1 MENLKKWFNFSDTI
15 SGTTFIGRWV
25 LSALIQFV
33 GGYSL
38 GYGLAGGISGLM
50 VLGVLITSVG
60 VVLQFST
67 LLKRSRAIFP
77 AIKSYYAYYMSY
89 VIVSLA
95 YSFLQNVDPILSGFL
110 GLSMLSMFAI
120 LIFKNSGTDGVKH
133 IG

>member
-1 MENLKKWFNFSDTI
+1 MENLKKWFNFGDTI
-15 SGTTFIGRWV
+15 SGITFIGRWAV
-25 LSALIQFV
+25 SMLVQFI

-38 GYGLAGGISGLM
+38 GYGLAGGVPGLM
-50 VLGVLITSVG
+50 ALGVLITSVG

-77 AIKSYYAYYMSY
+77 AIKSYYAYYTSY

-95 YSFLQNVDPILSGFL
+95 YSFLQNVNPILSGFL
-110 GLSMLSMFAI
+110 GLVVLSMFAI
-120 LIFKNSGTDGVKH
+120 LIFKNSGTQDVEH